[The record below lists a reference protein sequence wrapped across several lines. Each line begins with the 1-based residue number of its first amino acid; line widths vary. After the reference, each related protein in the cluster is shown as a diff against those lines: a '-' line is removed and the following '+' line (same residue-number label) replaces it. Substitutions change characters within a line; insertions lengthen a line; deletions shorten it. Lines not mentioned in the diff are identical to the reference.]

1 MTQKTQD
8 DHAILIEIQTTVRD
22 MKRRLF
28 GDGQPGEL
36 SNIRARLRSLEKR
49 HWILYGAVAVMLVM
63 VGVLGPDA
71 LTALLGG

>member
-1 MTQKTQD
+1 MTTQE
-8 DHAILIEIQTTVRD
+8 DHAILIEIQTTVLD

-36 SNIRARLRSLEKR
+36 SILRSRLRALEKR
-49 HWILYGAVAVMLVM
+49 HWILYGAVGLVLVV

-71 LTALLGG
+71 LTALLEE